1 MLLRGAFV
9 GSLDPVTLAVTDLR
23 VEGGRISARG
33 ALAPQ
38 PGEEVLELGD
48 RLILPGLVNAHTHLY
63 SALARGMPGPASP
76 PQSFIEILER
86 VWWRLDRALD
96 EESVYCSALAGAIE
110 AALSGTTLVVDHHAS
125 PSWIGGSLDVVRRA
139 VEEVGLRGVLCY
151 EATDRNGPEQRD
163 AGIAESARFAA
174 AARSETMRG
183 MIGAHASFTLSDD
196 ALGALV
202 RAVESTGTALH
213 IHVAED
219 RADVEDCRARHGVS
233 IPERLL
239 RFGLVASRAILAHA
253 THLTGAEIEQIHE
266 HGGWIAHQPRSNMK
280 NHVGAASTRSFRRAA
295 LVTDGMDSDMLAE
308 ARAAFLK
315 MRDAGR
321 EDAFPATLELLAG
334 GHRLAAAIFGL
345 PFGKLD
351 AHAPADLVVF
361 DYRPPTPLTAEN
373 LGGHLLF
380 GLDRS
385 HVASVMV
392 AGRFVVRERR
402 LTTLDADAALA
413 RARRAAPLLWQR
425 MARL

>member
-9 GSLDPVTLAVTDLR
+9 GSLDPVTLATTDLR
-23 VEGGRISARG
+23 VEGGRITARG
-33 ALAPQ
+33 ALVRE
-38 PGEEVLELGD
+38 PGEEVLELAG

-63 SALARGMPGPASP
+63 SALARGMPGPGTP
-76 PQSFIEILER
+76 PRNFIEILEK
-86 VWWRLDRALD
+86 VWWKLDRALD

-110 AALSGTTLVVDHHAS
+110 AALSGTTLVIDHHAS
-125 PSWIGGSLDVVRRA
+125 PSFIGGSLDVVRRA

-151 EATDRNGPEQRD
+151 EATDRNGPAQRD
-163 AGIAESARFAA
+163 AGIEESARFAA
-174 AARSETMRG
+174 AARTETMRG

-196 ALGALV
+196 ALAGLA
-202 RAVESTGTALH
+202 RAVESTGTAFH

-219 RADVEDCRARHGVS
+219 RADIEDCQARHGIS
-233 IPERLL
+233 IPERLF
-239 RFGLVASRAILAHA
+239 RFGLVHSRAILAHA
-253 THLTGAEIEQIHE
+253 THLSSPEIDEIEKR
-266 HGGWIAHQPRSNMK
+266 GGWIAHQPRSNLN
-280 NHVGAASTRSFRRAA
+280 NHVGTAPTAAFRRAA
-295 LVTDGMDSDMLAE
+295 LGTDGMDSDMLAE

-321 EDAFPATLELLAG
+321 EDAFAAALELLAG

-351 AHAPADLVVF
+351 AQAPADLVIF
-361 DYRPPTPLTAEN
+361 DYRPPTPLTAES

-402 LTTLDADAALA
+402 LTTLDAETAMA

-425 MARL
+425 MAKL